1 LTYKPYN
8 FIEQDF
14 KNFKNLEKIIA
25 ELKEILGN
33 SKFKNLR
40 KMVRASR
47 QLSNYDFRKIISKL
61 DENKK
66 NEIENYLSKLNITTG
81 NIWYKNKDY
90 FYNNFLDLVELSEF
104 Y

>member
-1 LTYKPYN
+1 ML
-8 FIEQDF
+8 
-14 KNFKNLEKIIA
+14 
-25 ELKEILGN
+25 
-33 SKFKNLR
+33 
-40 KMVRASR
+40 RASR
-47 QLSNYDFRKIISKL
+47 QLSNYDFGKIISKL